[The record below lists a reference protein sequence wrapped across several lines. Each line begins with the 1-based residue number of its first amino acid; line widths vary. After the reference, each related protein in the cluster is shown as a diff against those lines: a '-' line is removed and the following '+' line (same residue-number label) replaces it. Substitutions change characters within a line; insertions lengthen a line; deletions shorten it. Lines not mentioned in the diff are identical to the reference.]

1 MLCFREQES
10 AVPSSQEACIAQLCL
25 EQSYILNTAF
35 FVVLFLLSSVP
46 KIVLWA
52 KIQFKDS
59 KWQTHLGNR
68 LMKQLLSFSHR
79 PGFFCF
85 AQGSK
90 GKLVY

>member
-46 KIVLWA
+46 KIVL
-52 KIQFKDS
+52 
-59 KWQTHLGNR
+59 
-68 LMKQLLSFSHR
+68 
-79 PGFFCF
+79 
-85 AQGSK
+85 
-90 GKLVY
+90 